1 MNIPRDYKEASAFLG
16 DKLSKNVKGK
26 RATVIVR
33 FDDSTIRLRYQ
44 GTTVAEFR
52 NDGSVQVSSGG
63 WRSKTTKDRINSA
76 ILGLGTVFQ
85 KNFEWF
91 MFDYQ
96 RNTTVPFQDGMV
108 VNKLAAFA

>member
-1 MNIPRDYKEASAFLG
+1 MNIPRNYEEAAQFLG
-16 DKLSKNVKGK
+16 DRLSKNVKGK

-33 FDDSTIRLRYQ
+33 FDDSAIRLRYH

-52 NDGSVQVSSGG
+52 KDGSVQVNSGR
-63 WRSKTTKDRINSA
+63 WRSRTTKDRINQA
-76 ILGLGTVFQ
+76 IRGLGVVFQ

-91 MFDYQ
+91 MVDYQ